1 MKTIEEMKAAAVAEC
16 DKLFKI
22 AMELEADEDVISP
35 IVKLHGSVSIQ
46 SGFLMRDGTHHECV
60 FLRIGLFTA
69 AYLWSECSD
78 ADTDLFY
85 RILGLESRDAVEAY
99 KASLQSDLK
108 SMTAIVASVKKGEQP
123 DYVHISKI
131 TELQDRNTALVEA
144 LEEIRKPAM
153 IISLGKAT
161 NRDRAEQLTED
172 HKRVRMIAQSALT
185 TNTEKGGV
193 NGEV

>member
-1 MKTIEEMKAAAVAEC
+1 MEKTIEELKTQIKEIKAANE
-16 DKLFKI
+16 
-22 AMELEADEDVISP
+22 
-35 IVKLHGSVSIQ
+35 
-46 SGFLMRDGTHHECV
+46 RDLIEV
-60 FLRIGLFTA
+60 EN
-69 AYLWSECSD
+69 LW
-78 ADTDLFY
+78 
-85 RILGLESRDAVEAY
+85 RGKLESERT
-99 KASLQSDLK
+99 K
-108 SMTAIVASVKKGEQP
+108 TAK
-123 DYVHISKI
+123 
-131 TELQDRNTALVEA
+131 LVEA

>member
-1 MKTIEEMKAAAVAEC
+1 MTDEQLKAEIRTALNLGSLSNGLGEGFPCIERFEGICKAYAASQVAE
-16 DKLFKI
+16 I
-22 AMELEADEDVISP
+22 
-35 IVKLHGSVSIQ
+35 
-46 SGFLMRDGTHHECV
+46 
-60 FLRIGLFTA
+60 
-69 AYLWSECSD
+69 
-78 ADTDLFY
+78 
-85 RILGLESRDAVEAY
+85 ESRNA
-99 KASLQSDLK
+99 
-108 SMTAIVASVKKGEQP
+108 
-123 DYVHISKI
+123 
-131 TELQDRNTALVEA
+131 ALVEA